1 MSYPSGMTAP
11 ALPPWLVFADD
22 WGRHPSSCQHL
33 VKHVLPHRHVVW
45 VNTIGTRPP
54 RLDWGTVKRAA
65 GKIKGWVIP
74 NRVAGSRRE
83 PDPMSLSE
91 RATHPAILSPKMWPS
106 FRSAFGRRLN
116 RKLLLRALR
125 PVVNALPSPPVVV
138 TTLPLVA
145 DLIGE
150 LPAARW
156 VYYCVDDFS
165 VWPGYDG
172 ETMLRME
179 RDLVPKVDA
188 VVTVSETLKAKL
200 AAMGR
205 ESLLLTHGVDLE
217 HWGWNT
223 PLRNGT
229 SPPVPLSQ
237 GRGGV
242 QDACPSDPSADEQ
255 QLSQVEHPLSPGR
268 GGRGVRS
275 EPSSTATHTSPPP
288 EFAGLEPP
296 FVLFW
301 GVIDRR
307 MDVAFVRHLC
317 EHLDRGTVVLVGPQ
331 EDPDPAL
338 KALPRL
344 AIRPPVP
351 FARLPSLAHAAAV
364 LVMPYADLPA
374 TRAMQPLKLKEYLAT
389 GKPAVVRSLPSTT
402 EWADAA
408 DVCDTAEAFT
418 AAVKGRCEGGLP
430 AGQGQARE
438 RLTAESW
445 AAKAA
450 AFASWVDGVK
460 IQ

>member
-1 MSYPSGMTAP
+1 MSFPAP
-11 ALPPWLVFADD
+11 PPWLVFADD

-33 VKHVLPHRHVVW
+33 VRQLLPTRRVTW

-65 GKIKGWVIP
+65 GKIRGWVFKP
-74 NRVAGSRRE
+74 VRRE
-83 PDPMSLSE
+83 EIPSAALV
-91 RATHPAILSPKMWPS
+91 PAVVSPKMWPS
-106 FRSAFGRRLN
+106 FRSTFARRLN

-125 PVVNALPSPPVVV
+125 PVVAAMPAPPVVV

-188 VVTVSETLKAKL
+188 AVAVSETLQHKL
-200 AAMGR
+200 AAMGC
-205 ESLLLTHGVDLE
+205 ESRLLTHGVDLG
-217 HWGWNT
+217 HWNVAA
-223 PLRNGT
+223 P
-229 SPPVPLSQ
+229 
-237 GRGGV
+237 
-242 QDACPSDPSADEQ
+242 AA
-255 QLSQVEHPLSPGR
+255 
-268 GGRGVRS
+268 
-275 EPSSTATHTSPPP
+275 APP

-296 FVLFW
+296 IVLFW

-307 MDVAFVRHLC
+307 MDVAYVRHLG
-317 EHLDRGTVVLVGPQ
+317 EHLGRGTVVLVGPQ

-338 KALPRL
+338 KAIPRV
-344 AIRPPVP
+344 AFCPAVP
-351 FARLPSLAHAAAV
+351 FDRLPALAAAAAV

-389 GKPAVVRSLPSTT
+389 GKPAVVRALPATT
-402 EWADAA
+402 AWADAA
-408 DVCDTAEAFT
+408 DVCDTPAAFT
-418 AAVKGRCEGGLP
+418 AAVAARAEAGLP
-430 AGQGQARE
+430 AEQRAARE
-438 RLTAESW
+438 RLTAEGW

-450 AFASWVDGVK
+450 AFAECVEGK
-460 IQ
+460 KFG

>member
-1 MSYPSGMTAP
+1 M
-11 ALPPWLVFADD
+11 VFADD

-33 VKHVLPHRHVVW
+33 VRHVLPHRQVVW

-65 GKIKGWVIP
+65 GKIKGWVFRSP
-74 NRVAGSRRE
+74 LPQRGEGPGVRGLA
-83 PDPMSLSE
+83 P
-91 RATHPAILSPKMWPS
+91 TILSPKMWPS

-116 RKLLLRALR
+116 RKLLLRALT
-125 PVVNALPSPPVVV
+125 PVVAGLPVPPVVV

-179 RDLVPKVDA
+179 RDLVPKVNAA
-188 VVTVSETLKAKL
+188 VAVSETLKAKL

-205 ESLLLTHGVDLE
+205 ESLLLTHGVDLD
-217 HWGWNT
+217 HWKQVAPHPVP
-223 PLRNGT
+223 PLVEPT
-229 SPPVPLSQ
+229 SPTRGEVGAVAAAPL
-237 GRGGV
+237 GTITGV
-242 QDACPSDPSADEQ
+242 AK
-255 QLSQVEHPLSPGR
+255 SP
-268 GGRGVRS
+268 
-275 EPSSTATHTSPPP
+275 TSPTRGEVDAVSGANPAGGGYFAPLPP
-288 EFAGLEPP
+288 ELVGLEPP
-296 FVLFW
+296 IVLFW

-317 EHLDRGTVVLVGPQ
+317 ERLDRGTVVLIGPQ

-344 AIRPPVP
+344 AIRPPVA
-351 FARLPSLAHAAAV
+351 FDRLPALAQAAAV

-389 GKPAVVRSLPSTT
+389 GRPAVVRNLPSTID
-402 EWADAA
+402 WADAA
-408 DVCDTAEAFT
+408 DVCDTPEGFT
-418 AAVKGRCEGGLP
+418 AVVKQRCEGGLP
-430 AGQGQARE
+430 AEQGQARE
-438 RLTAESW
+438 RLRAESW

-450 AFASWVDGVK
+450 MFAAWVDGVK
-460 IQ
+460 IE